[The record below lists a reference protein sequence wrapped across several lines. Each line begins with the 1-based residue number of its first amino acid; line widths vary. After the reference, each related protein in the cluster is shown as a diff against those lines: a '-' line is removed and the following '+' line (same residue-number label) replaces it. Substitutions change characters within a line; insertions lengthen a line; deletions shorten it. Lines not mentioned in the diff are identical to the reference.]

1 MLGGIQPT
9 ETQVGL
15 ERVGIGGEVEGVAE
29 NHGAGSVVR
38 SVRSVFVVTRAT
50 GWKAGATGSI
60 QRREKLVEI
69 GGGLAGETDLVGRGT
84 EKRGD
89 FPGDGFGEREPPFD
103 RFRAG
108 GLIAKCFELMM
119 LKIVKGVRHEKFCR
133 PLVLEALTRT
143 GEALIFEFKSLIAFY
158 VWAIDV

>member
-1 MLGGIQPT
+1 MDLLVPRQYFFLVNIAKYYLTRFGLG
-9 ETQVGL
+9 
-15 ERVGIGGEVEGVAE
+15 R
-29 NHGAGSVVR
+29 
-38 SVRSVFVVTRAT
+38 
-50 GWKAGATGSI
+50 
-60 QRREKLVEI
+60 
-69 GGGLAGETDLVGRGT
+69 
-84 EKRGD
+84 
-89 FPGDGFGEREPPFD
+89 
-103 RFRAG
+103 G